1 MAVIDAQDAGAA
13 AKGFGGLNI
22 LRQVALMVG
31 LAASVAVGVGV
42 ALWSQTPNYQLLYA
56 NLAQQDASEVLD
68 ALQKDKIRYK
78 LDPASGAIMVPAGEV
93 HDARIKLA
101 SQGLPKGVGG
111 FGFEIM
117 EKEKGFG
124 TSQFME
130 LARYQ
135 RALEGELAR
144 SIATLS
150 NVRSARVHLAIPRQS
165 SFLRNRQ
172 KPTASVLLDLY
183 AGRELGEE
191 QVAGIVH
198 LTASS
203 IPELEPDR
211 VSVIDSRGRLLNRQ
225 SSNKDIGIT
234 SEQFR
239 FTSQLENTY
248 SKRIE
253 DILSPIVG
261 VGSVKAQVVAE
272 LDFTAV
278 EKTQESF
285 DDKKPAVRSQ
295 QTAEEQSSGYRGAVG
310 VPGALS
316 NQPPAIAS
324 VPEVTTTTTTAPAA
338 ASPGGPATTTTT
350 TDTVAT
356 TASAAA
362 SDLPK
367 SKSHRATTNYELD
380 KTISHTRQ
388 ASGVLKRLSVAVVI
402 NDKQKVSKKGKVR
415 YTAYTDKEVAKLTA
429 LVKDAVGFNEARGDK
444 VNVMN
449 TRFSPVVKPEALP
462 EPDLIDQ
469 PWVWDLGKQIGG
481 AVLVLLVAF
490 GVLRPVL
497 QRLAVQGR
505 EMVAA
510 GQAELAAGDQF
521 ALAAPTG
528 PSQQEVY
535 ESGINTAKKM
545 ATEDPKRVAQVIKG
559 WVSEDG

>member
-1 MAVIDAQDAGAA
+1 MAVIDAQDASAA

-78 LDPASGAIMVPAGEV
+78 LDPASGAILVAAGEV
-93 HDARIKLA
+93 HDARIRLA
-101 SQGLPKGVGG
+101 SQGLPKGVSG

-150 NVRSARVHLAIPRQS
+150 HVRSVRVHLAIPRQS

-183 AGRELGEE
+183 AGRDLGEE
-191 QVAGIVH
+191 QIAGIVH

-203 IPELEPDR
+203 IPELEPGR

-225 SSNKDIGIT
+225 SSNSDIGIT
-234 SEQFR
+234 SDQFR
-239 FTSQLENTY
+239 LTRQLENSY

-261 VGSVKAQVVAE
+261 VGNVKAQVVAE

-285 DDKKPAVRSQ
+285 DDKKPAIRSQ

-316 NQPPAIAS
+316 NQPPAAAS
-324 VPEVTTTTTTAPAA
+324 VPEVTAATTGTTT
-338 ASPGGPATTTTT
+338 PGTT
-350 TDTVAT
+350 TDTTVTVAST
-356 TASAAA
+356 AA

-367 SKSHRATTNYELD
+367 SKSRRATTNYELD

-388 ASGVLKRLSVAVVI
+388 ASGMLKRLSVAVVI

-415 YTAYTDKEVAKLTA
+415 YTAYTDEEVAKFIA
-429 LVKDAVGFNEARGDK
+429 LVKNAVGFDEARGDK

-449 TRFSPVVKPEALP
+449 TRFSVAAKPEALP
-462 EPDLIDQ
+462 EPDFIEQ

-481 AVLVLLVAF
+481 VILVLVVAF

-505 EMVAA
+505 EMVVA
-510 GQAELAAGDQF
+510 GPAELVAGEQN
-521 ALAAPTG
+521 ALAGPTG
-528 PSQQEVY
+528 PSEQEVY
-535 ESGINTAKKM
+535 ESSIDNAKKF

-559 WVSEDG
+559 WVTEDG